1 MQYLNFLFL
10 ALLTVFLATC
20 PVTQAAIAQAADL
33 KSSMDKVC
41 ASCFGNDQFFCQ
53 DGAGYCVSTRAKCK
67 NDATMI
73 KKVVG
78 CSSVVDPVDPV
89 AQSAFTAISV
99 RRSIEVAKVI
109 LNVVSSLEES
119 DQEPS
124 EEGYLSALE
133 EALAASC
140 DDDQEVNRNAFQLEP
155 KEQAAIQNVDGHA
168 MIRALSEDTTYEELK
183 NDQDLQNELDELVIK
198 YKEMSSRLNT
208 PGMSLLEEDAELG
221 WAAWT
226 KIGVWTAGIALAV
239 PTFGVSLGV
248 ASGVNIAVSV
258 TDISIKGATGDF
270 KGATA
275 SSVGML
281 VGALIPGGGVL
292 LDSGMDAAADVGL
305 DLVSNNIDEI
315 VVETIGQT
323 INVVQNKV
331 VGKITG
337 DLVKKSLGLLQVD
350 EGEVEEVVSLKD
362 YRKAKKL
369 HAEIK
374 QRRRINKCYFDYIK
388 RRDAVEGITH
398 KKLPKNLHLLKK
410 IHREEK
416 ALASIW
422 KNYKK
427 AFAGD
432 VEKLTNEFDVKLA
445 TCRDSKNKMAG
456 LLIRGKANLRKTKK
470 SDVTR
475 GKAPLR
481 STKSESDLNTE

>member
-10 ALLTVFLATC
+10 TLLTVFLATC
-20 PVTQAAIAQAADL
+20 QA
-33 KSSMDKVC
+33 S
-41 ASCFGNDQFFCQ
+41 
-53 DGAGYCVSTRAKCK
+53 
-67 NDATMI
+67 
-73 KKVVG
+73 
-78 CSSVVDPVDPV
+78 
-89 AQSAFTAISV
+89 QSAFTAISV
-99 RRSIEVAKVI
+99 RRSIEIAKVV
-109 LNVVSSLEES
+109 LDVVSSLEES
-119 DQEPS
+119 DEVPS
-124 EEGYLSALE
+124 KEGYLSALE

-140 DDDQEVNRNAFQLEP
+140 NDDQKVNRNAFQLEP

-168 MIRALSEDTTYEELK
+168 MMHALSKDTTYEELK

-198 YKEMSSRLNT
+198 YKEMSSRLN

-248 ASGVNIAVSV
+248 ASGINVAVSV

-305 DLVSNNIDEI
+305 DLVSSNIDEI

-331 VGKITG
+331 VGKLTG

-445 TCRDSKNKMAG
+445 MCRDNKNKMAG

-475 GKAPLR
+475 GRAPIR
-481 STKSESDLNTE
+481 STKSESDLDTE

>member
-10 ALLTVFLATC
+10 TLLTVFLATC
-20 PVTQAAIAQAADL
+20 QA
-33 KSSMDKVC
+33 S
-41 ASCFGNDQFFCQ
+41 
-53 DGAGYCVSTRAKCK
+53 
-67 NDATMI
+67 
-73 KKVVG
+73 
-78 CSSVVDPVDPV
+78 
-89 AQSAFTAISV
+89 QSAFTAISV
-99 RRSIEVAKVI
+99 RRSIEIAKVV

-119 DQEPS
+119 DEVPS
-124 EEGYLSALE
+124 KEGYLSALE

-140 DDDQEVNRNAFQLEP
+140 NDDQKVNRNAFQLEP

-168 MIRALSEDTTYEELK
+168 MMHALSKDTTYEELK

-198 YKEMSSRLNT
+198 YKEMSSRLN

>member
-140 DDDQEVNRNAFQLEP
+140 NDDQEVNRNAFQLEP

-183 NDQDLQNELDELVIK
+183 NDQELQNELDELVIK

-208 PGMSLLEEDAELG
+208 PGMLLLEEDARLG
-221 WAAWT
+221 WGRFNLFLDPNT
-226 KIGVWTAGIALAV
+226 TAIEYV
-239 PTFGVSLGV
+239 
-248 ASGVNIAVSV
+248 
-258 TDISIKGATGDF
+258 
-270 KGATA
+270 
-275 SSVGML
+275 
-281 VGALIPGGGVL
+281 
-292 LDSGMDAAADVGL
+292 
-305 DLVSNNIDEI
+305 
-315 VVETIGQT
+315 
-323 INVVQNKV
+323 
-331 VGKITG
+331 
-337 DLVKKSLGLLQVD
+337 
-350 EGEVEEVVSLKD
+350 
-362 YRKAKKL
+362 
-369 HAEIK
+369 H
-374 QRRRINKCYFDYIK
+374 
-388 RRDAVEGITH
+388 
-398 KKLPKNLHLLKK
+398 
-410 IHREEK
+410 
-416 ALASIW
+416 
-422 KNYKK
+422 
-427 AFAGD
+427 
-432 VEKLTNEFDVKLA
+432 
-445 TCRDSKNKMAG
+445 
-456 LLIRGKANLRKTKK
+456 
-470 SDVTR
+470 
-475 GKAPLR
+475 
-481 STKSESDLNTE
+481 

>member
-10 ALLTVFLATC
+10 TLLTVFLATC
-20 PVTQAAIAQAADL
+20 QA
-33 KSSMDKVC
+33 S
-41 ASCFGNDQFFCQ
+41 
-53 DGAGYCVSTRAKCK
+53 
-67 NDATMI
+67 
-73 KKVVG
+73 
-78 CSSVVDPVDPV
+78 
-89 AQSAFTAISV
+89 QSAFTAISV
-99 RRSIEVAKVI
+99 RRSIEIAKVV

-119 DQEPS
+119 DEVPS
-124 EEGYLSALE
+124 KEGYLSALE

-140 DDDQEVNRNAFQLEP
+140 NDDQKVNRNAFQLEP

-168 MIRALSEDTTYEELK
+168 MMHALSKDTTYEELK

-208 PGMSLLEEDAELG
+208 PMSLLEEEAELG

-331 VGKITG
+331 VGKLTG

>member
-10 ALLTVFLATC
+10 TLLTVFLATC
-20 PVTQAAIAQAADL
+20 QA
-33 KSSMDKVC
+33 S
-41 ASCFGNDQFFCQ
+41 
-53 DGAGYCVSTRAKCK
+53 
-67 NDATMI
+67 
-73 KKVVG
+73 
-78 CSSVVDPVDPV
+78 
-89 AQSAFTAISV
+89 QSAFTAISV
-99 RRSIEVAKVI
+99 RRSIEIAKVV

-119 DQEPS
+119 DEVPS
-124 EEGYLSALE
+124 KEGYLSALE

-140 DDDQEVNRNAFQLEP
+140 NDDQEVNRNAFQLEP

-168 MIRALSEDTTYEELK
+168 MMHALSKDTTYEELK

-208 PGMSLLEEDAELG
+208 PMSLLEEEAELG

-374 QRRRINKCYFDYIK
+374 QRRRINKCYFLYVK

-445 TCRDSKNKMAG
+445 TCRDNKNKMAG

-475 GKAPLR
+475 GRAPLR
-481 STKSESDLNTE
+481 VPNLNQI

>member
-10 ALLTVFLATC
+10 TLLTVFLATC
-20 PVTQAAIAQAADL
+20 QA
-33 KSSMDKVC
+33 S
-41 ASCFGNDQFFCQ
+41 
-53 DGAGYCVSTRAKCK
+53 
-67 NDATMI
+67 
-73 KKVVG
+73 
-78 CSSVVDPVDPV
+78 
-89 AQSAFTAISV
+89 QSAFTAISV
-99 RRSIEVAKVI
+99 RRSIEIAKVV

-119 DQEPS
+119 DEVPS
-124 EEGYLSALE
+124 KEGYLSALE

-140 DDDQEVNRNAFQLEP
+140 NDDQEVNRNAFQLEP

-168 MIRALSEDTTYEELK
+168 MMHALSKDTTYEELK

-198 YKEMSSRLNT
+198 YKEMSSRLN

-445 TCRDSKNKMAG
+445 TCRDNKNKMAG
-456 LLIRGKANLRKTKK
+456 LLILGKANLRKTKK

>member
-10 ALLTVFLATC
+10 TLLTVFLATC
-20 PVTQAAIAQAADL
+20 QA
-33 KSSMDKVC
+33 S
-41 ASCFGNDQFFCQ
+41 
-53 DGAGYCVSTRAKCK
+53 
-67 NDATMI
+67 
-73 KKVVG
+73 
-78 CSSVVDPVDPV
+78 
-89 AQSAFTAISV
+89 QSAFTAISV
-99 RRSIEVAKVI
+99 RRSIEIAKVV

-119 DQEPS
+119 DEVPS
-124 EEGYLSALE
+124 KEGYLSALE

-140 DDDQEVNRNAFQLEP
+140 NDDQEVNRNAFQLEP

-168 MIRALSEDTTYEELK
+168 MMHALSKDTTYEELK

-208 PGMSLLEEDAELG
+208 PGISLLEEEEAAELG

-331 VGKITG
+331 VGKLTG
-337 DLVKKSLGLLQVD
+337 DLVKKSLGLIQVD

-374 QRRRINKCYFDYIK
+374 QRRRINKCYYDYVK